1 MKNIKSMDLNLL
13 KALDALLDERNVTR
27 AAARL
32 GLTQPALSGMLTR
45 LRESFGDPLFA
56 RSQRGT
62 ASSAAGAA
70 SRDACQAGARRN
82 RRAAPA
88 TFLQSGHRTTDL
100 LHRRD
105 GRCRCC
111 CPIPSALNGTRTACT
126 SLISASRER
135 AATEPA

>member
-56 RSQRGT
+56 RSQRGIVQ
-62 ASSAAGAA
+62 
-70 SRDACQAGARRN
+70 R
-82 RRAAPA
+82 
-88 TFLQSGHRTTDL
+88 SGRW
-100 LHRRD
+100 
-105 GRCRCC
+105 
-111 CPIPSALNGTRTACT
+111 I
-126 SLISASRER
+126 
-135 AATEPA
+135 